1 MRRQDEFWDKAA
13 RKYAADPIRDEA
25 SYRRTLKATAARLTP
40 QDRVLEVGC
49 GTGTTA
55 LRLAAGT
62 GSYLG
67 TDISAQM
74 IAIANE
80 KAADAMAENLAFRKA
95 GVMEAGQ
102 AELAAGAPPFDAVLA
117 FNMLHMAEDLPA
129 TLAALRARLK
139 TGGLLI
145 SKTVCLK
152 SWGWYMLPLIRAMQL
167 VGKAPHVG
175 FFSIAELDQAMVDA
189 GFRILE
195 AELHPASRKAR
206 FLVAQKL

>member
-13 RKYAADPIRDEA
+13 RKYAADPIKDEA
-25 SYRRTLKATAARLTP
+25 SYRRTLEATAARLTP

-55 LRLAAGT
+55 LQLAGHAA
-62 GSYLG
+62 SYLG

-80 KAADAMAENLAFRKA
+80 KVAAAGAGNVAFRKA
-95 GVMEAGQ
+95 SVMEAGQ
-102 AELAAGAPPFDAVLA
+102 EELDADAPHFDAVLA
-117 FNMLHMAEDLPA
+117 FNMLHMAEDLPGA
-129 TLAALRARLK
+129 LSALRARLK
-139 TGGLLI
+139 PGGLLI

-152 SWGWYMLPLIRAMQL
+152 SWGWYMRPLITAMQL

-206 FLVAQKL
+206 FLVAQKI